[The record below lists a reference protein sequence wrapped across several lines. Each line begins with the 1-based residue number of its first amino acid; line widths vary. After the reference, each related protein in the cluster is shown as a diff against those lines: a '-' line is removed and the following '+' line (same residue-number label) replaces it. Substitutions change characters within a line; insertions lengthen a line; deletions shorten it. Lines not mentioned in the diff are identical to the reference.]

1 MHINKY
7 IYSLAVLRPQAR
19 YETVL
24 SPCPHLILTGTPL
37 PTVPGKYWS
46 VFHSYCL
53 ALSEMS
59 CEWTHTVYNLLVLA
73 FAIIL
78 LLSIRILSCFTSQFR
93 ECLLKN
99 L

>member
-1 MHINKY
+1 MHVNKY
-7 IYSLAVLRPQAR
+7 IYSFAVLRPQAR
-19 YETVL
+19 YETIL
-24 SPCPHLILTGTPL
+24 SPCPHLLFISTPF

-59 CEWTHTVYNLLVLA
+59 REWTHTVCNLLVLA

-78 LLSIRILSCFTSQFR
+78 LRSIHILSCFTSQFR